1 MVENRAA
8 GVRSSE
14 TEGDTMS
21 GHHRATHTFRERA
34 GALATALL
42 VLSAPCALPPST
54 AIAAPVPASERGPVD
69 VRRVTLL
76 VRDVDRSLAL
86 YRDALGLKVVY
97 DQLIGGGTDSNGR
110 ASPPT
115 IRLVLLRANDDF
127 VGLIGLMQRLD
138 ETPPPPPKRLALDKA
153 HAGQP
158 ILVIN
163 AADMESRFPR
173 ISTVPGV
180 TVATA
185 PTPVEYPA
193 AGGGTIPVLFSAIW
207 DPDGFFVEINQLRGT
222 AAGTEKSK

>member
-1 MVENRAA
+1 MSPRRRWSRTLHAPAFAA
-8 GVRSSE
+8 FAAFAALAAPSFGP
-14 TEGDTMS
+14 
-21 GHHRATHTFRERA
+21 
-34 GALATALL
+34 LATA
-42 VLSAPCALPPST
+42 T
-54 AIAAPVPASERGPVD
+54 AAPVPAAERGPVD

-76 VRDVDRSLAL
+76 VRDIERSLPL

-97 DQLIGGGTDSNGR
+97 DQLIGGGTDASGR
-110 ASPPT
+110 KAPAT

-138 ETPPPPPKRLALDKA
+138 ETPPPAPKRAALDRA

-163 AADMESRFPR
+163 AADMESRFAR
-173 ISTVPGV
+173 IAAVPGV

-193 AGGGTIPVLFSAIW
+193 AGGGTIAVLFSAIW
-207 DPDGFFVEINQLRGT
+207 DPDGFFVEINQLRGA
-222 AAGTEKSK
+222 AAGTTTKN